1 LKALDLLTMVAHW
14 PQYMGRGR
22 LWMMVVVTSIL
33 SASPG
38 LLAGTGAEGPSP
50 DGSGVPR
57 VLRVGSQQ
65 VLTSVAAAAN
75 LARNGDTVEV
85 EAGDYLDDVA
95 SWPQDDLTIRAVG
108 GRARMISAN
117 ASAENKAIWVIKG
130 NRVVI
135 ENIDFMGSRVSDRN
149 GAGIRHEGG
158 KLTVRNCLFER
169 NEMGLLTWNSE
180 TAELVI
186 EASEFRD
193 NAVSWTHRRGDP
205 IGHQIYVGSIAS
217 FTLRESYVHG
227 GAFGHLV
234 KSRARENFIV
244 NNRIADE
251 ASGKA
256 SYELEFPNGGLA
268 YVLGNIIQ
276 QSVHTENAQ
285 LVSYGAEGYRWPQN
299 ELFLVNN
306 TLVDD
311 VPRGGVFLKVLA
323 GAGRVVLINNL
334 LLGNAILET
343 SREWESDSNHVVTR
357 DDMAS
362 APTGDYR
369 LRATSPLVGKAIEP
383 GSAHGKPLRPER
395 EYVHPLQG
403 RPLPAGPLN
412 PGALQSVSP

>member
-1 LKALDLLTMVAHW
+1 MMVAHRS
-14 PQYMGRGR
+14 QHIGRGR
-22 LWMMVVVTSIL
+22 LCLMVVFASIW

-38 LLAGTGAEGPSP
+38 SVAGTGSDGSSP
-50 DGSGVPR
+50 EESGVPR
-57 VLRVGSQQ
+57 VLRVGSRQ
-65 VLTSVAAAAN
+65 VLTSIAAAAR

-117 ASAENKAIWVIKG
+117 ARAENKAIWVIKG

-135 ENIDFMGSRVSDRN
+135 ENIEFMGARVPDRN

-180 TAELVI
+180 AAELVI

-276 QSVHTENAQ
+276 QSADTENLQ
-285 LVSYGAEGYRWPQN
+285 LVSYGAEGHRWPQN
-299 ELFLVNN
+299 DLFLVNN
-306 TLVDD
+306 TLVDEA
-311 VPRGGVFLKVLA
+311 PRGGVFLRVTP

-334 LLGNAILET
+334 LLGNTILEA

-357 DDMAS
+357 DDMVS
-362 APTGDYR
+362 APIGDYR
-369 LRATSPLVGKAIEP
+369 LRAASPLVGKAIEP
-383 GSAHGKPLRPER
+383 GSAHGRSLRLER

-412 PGALQSVSP
+412 PGALQSMSP